1 MPLLAAWMLHLARQ
15 RCRSTNSKVDE
26 MDKLAAVNAEVS
38 SLTREAQE
46 SMCTAD
52 TLSLAH
58 ELAHTGNLYKAIS
71 KMIKHEH
78 AKPILDR
85 HLGKLGP
92 HPSCAKVPL
101 SVARRGHC
109 SRQRCPAGDVARQQ
123 ARDGCHHRIGPLNH
137 QAAVP
142 FDNWV

>member
-78 AKPILDR
+78 AKKTEKTGETSPPQVPEYSRSQHRCRL
-85 HLGKLGP
+85 HGQQHG
-92 HPSCAKVPL
+92 CAL
-101 SVARRGHC
+101 WGSARSNVSRG
-109 SRQRCPAGDVARQQ
+109 QG
-123 ARDGCHHRIGPLNH
+123 GCQNH
-137 QAAVP
+137 QFSKNVL
-142 FDNWV
+142 